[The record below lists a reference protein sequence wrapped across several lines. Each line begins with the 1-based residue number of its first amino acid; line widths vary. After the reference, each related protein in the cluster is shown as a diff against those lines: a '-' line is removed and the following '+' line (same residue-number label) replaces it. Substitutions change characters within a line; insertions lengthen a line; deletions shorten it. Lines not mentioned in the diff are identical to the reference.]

1 MMRSPKPNV
10 RNGDWLYALWA
21 SDAIGARVARAAL
34 VPAEL
39 VFGAITAARS
49 SLYSSGVCTVQ
60 PTAIPALSVGN
71 LTVGGTGKTPL
82 AAYFANRLQRA
93 GAKPAIILR
102 AYGEDEPLV
111 HRTLNPGMPVVV
123 SADRLAGADEAMR
136 AGCDVVVLDDAFQH
150 RRAARIADV
159 VLVSADGWREH
170 RHLLPAG
177 PWRERLTAARRA
189 SIVIVTRK
197 AVSLDRADLVGEA
210 VRRTAGVSC
219 AVVHLHAAELREVD
233 GSRTA
238 TIDALRGESVL
249 AISAIGDPAAFDA
262 QLMAHGAVVTPVRFR
277 DHHRFTIGDAESLAA
292 TAKGYDRAV
301 CTLKDAVKLGPLWP
315 GQSPLW
321 YVSQRVVVER
331 GDDAV
336 DAVLET
342 TLRARSASTQPGR
355 PGLPGPRDSLH
366 GH

>member
-1 MMRSPKPNV
+1 MRSPKPNV
-10 RNGDWLYALWA
+10 RNGDWLHALWA
-21 SDAIGARVARAAL
+21 SDGIGARVARAAL
-34 VPAEL
+34 VPAE
-39 VFGAITAARS
+39 VAFGIITTARS
-49 SLYSSGVCTVQ
+49 SLYSSGIFTVH
-60 PTAIPALSVGN
+60 PTAIPALGIGN

-82 AAYFANRLQRA
+82 AAYFAGRLKRA
-93 GAKPAIILR
+93 GATPAIILR
-102 AYGEDEPLV
+102 GYGDDEPLV
-111 HRTLNPGMPVVV
+111 HRILNPDVPVVV
-123 SADRLAGADEAMR
+123 SPDRLAGADDAKR

-150 RRAARIADV
+150 RRAARAADV

-177 PWRERLTAARRA
+177 PWRERLTGARRA

-197 AVSLDRADLVGEA
+197 AVSLERADVVGEV
-210 VRRTAGVSC
+210 VRQVVGVPC
-219 AVVHLHAAELREVD
+219 AVVHLNASELHEVN
-233 GSRTA
+233 GARTA

-249 AISAIGDPAAFDA
+249 AISAIGDPAAFEA
-262 QLMAHGAVVTPVRFR
+262 QLMADGAVVTTVRFR

-292 TAKGYDRAV
+292 TAKRYDRTV

-315 GQSPLW
+315 SQSPLW

-342 TLRARSASTQPGR
+342 TLLARSASTQPGR
-355 PGLPGPRDSLH
+355 PGLPGPRD
-366 GH
+366 

>member
-1 MMRSPKPNV
+1 MRLPKPNV
-10 RNGDWLYALWA
+10 PNGDWLHTLWT
-21 SDAIGARVARAAL
+21 SDGFGARVARAAL
-34 VPAEL
+34 APAEL
-39 VFGAITAARS
+39 AFSVITAARS
-49 SLYSSGVCTVQ
+49 SLYSSGIFTVH
-60 PTAIPALSVGN
+60 PTAIPALGIGN

-82 AAYFANRLQRA
+82 AAYFARRLKHA

-102 AYGEDEPLV
+102 GYGEDEPLV
-111 HRTLNPGMPVVV
+111 HRTLNPDVPVVV
-123 SADRLAGADEAMR
+123 SPDRLAGADDAKR

-150 RRAARIADV
+150 RRAGRTADV

-197 AVSLDRADLVGEA
+197 AVSLERADFVGEA
-210 VRRTAGVSC
+210 VRRAVGVPC
-219 AVVHLHAAELREVD
+219 AVAYLDASELRD
-233 GSRTA
+233 ANGLRTA

-262 QLMAHGAVVTPVRFR
+262 QLKANGAAVTSVRFR
-277 DHHRFTIGDAESLAA
+277 DHHRFTVSDAESLA
-292 TAKGYDRAV
+292 TAASGYDRAV

-315 GQSPLW
+315 GPSPLW
-321 YVSQRVVVER
+321 YVSQRVDLER
-331 GDDAV
+331 GADAI

-342 TLRARSASTQPGR
+342 TLLARSASTQPGR
-355 PGLPGPRDSLH
+355 PGSPGPRD
-366 GH
+366 

>member
-1 MMRSPKPNV
+1 MRSPKPNV
-10 RNGDWLYALWA
+10 RNGDWLHTLWA
-21 SDAIGARVARAAL
+21 SDGIGARVARAAL
-34 VPAEL
+34 VPAEIA
-39 VFGAITAARS
+39 FGVITMARS
-49 SLYSSGVCTVQ
+49 SLFSARVFTVH
-60 PTAIPALSVGN
+60 PTAVPALSVGN

-82 AAYFANRLQRA
+82 AAYFASCLKRA

-102 AYGEDEPLV
+102 GYGEDEPLV
-111 HRTLNPGMPVVV
+111 HRTLNPDVPVVV
-123 SADRLAGADEAMR
+123 SADRLAGAVDAQR

-150 RRAARIADV
+150 RRASRIADV

-197 AVSLDRADLVGEA
+197 AVSLDQASLVSEA
-210 VRRTAGVSC
+210 VRRTVGVPC
-219 AVVHLHAAELREVD
+219 AIVHLDPSELREAN

-249 AISAIGDPAAFDA
+249 AISAVGDPAAFDA
-262 QLMAHGAVVTPVRFR
+262 QLMACGAAVTPARFR
-277 DHHRFTIGDAESLAA
+277 DHHRFTIADGEALATTA
-292 TAKGYDRAV
+292 TAYDRAV

-315 GQSPLW
+315 GPLPLW

-331 GDDAV
+331 GGDAV

-342 TLRARSASTQPGR
+342 TLLARSASTQPGR
-355 PGLPGPRDSLH
+355 PGLPGPRD
-366 GH
+366 

>member
-1 MMRSPKPNV
+1 MMRSPKSNV

-39 VFGAITAARS
+39 LFGAITAARS

-102 AYGEDEPLV
+102 GYGEDEPLV
-111 HRTLNPGMPVVV
+111 HRTLNPGVPVIV

-136 AGCDVVVLDDAFQH
+136 AGCDLVVLDDAFQH

-219 AVVHLHAAELREVD
+219 AVVHLHASELREVN
-233 GSRTA
+233 GARTA

-277 DHHRFTIGDAESLAA
+277 DHHRFTVGDAESLAA

-331 GDDAV
+331 GDGAV

-342 TLRARSASTQPGR
+342 TLLARSAPIQPGR